1 MLVALG
7 HRFECERCG
16 KWLVQA
22 RGGRKK
28 NKEEEAQSRHRG
40 GCVAGPDRRTR
51 PDSAPYL
58 VNGCTPP
65 DRIPPRG
72 GEIPRRFFF
81 PDRSWACCQT
91 RRLSNA
97 QVLGTRQAGGDD
109 SSIDRCRLCGGGR
122 ATFRA
127 MRSSQHVTARR
138 GWQLPKELAIT
149 RRWRGH
155 ECRAKPRIA
164 SPVY

>member
-40 GCVAGPDRRTR
+40 AVSLAQIVELGPIRRLIWSTAV
-51 PDSAPYL
+51 PHQIVCL
-58 VNGCTPP
+58 
-65 DRIPPRG
+65 RG
-72 GEIPRRFFF
+72 EGKSQGVFFF